1 MIYDRAALVRAL
13 QAGQTRIARIPHSAR
28 HSEPFECVPQQ
39 PKPGAD
45 DSIIIIASAV
55 IGSPNCSHK
64 IEFSF
69 LNGNLMVLA
78 GPSTIFNL
86 TVMLVE
92 ANSTDGGVTLHQS
105 IERDTGRLAEVLSC
119 LSRLKLQ
126 PSSLG
131 GSRSG
136 FVWHRHH

>member
-1 MIYDRAALVRAL
+1 LKL
-13 QAGQTRIARIPHSAR
+13 
-28 HSEPFECVPQQ
+28 
-39 PKPGAD
+39 GAD
-45 DSIIIIASAV
+45 ESIIASAV
-55 IGSPNCSHK
+55 TGSPNCSHK

-69 LNGNLMVLA
+69 LNGNLMVSA

-105 IERDTGRLAEVLSC
+105 IEPDTGRLAEVQSC

-126 PSSLG
+126 PSSLV

>member
-1 MIYDRAALVRAL
+1 LKL
-13 QAGQTRIARIPHSAR
+13 
-28 HSEPFECVPQQ
+28 
-39 PKPGAD
+39 GAD
-45 DSIIIIASAV
+45 ESIIASAV
-55 IGSPNCSHK
+55 TGSPNCSHK

-69 LNGNLMVLA
+69 LNSNLMVSA

-105 IERDTGRLAEVLSC
+105 IEPDTGRLAEVQSF

-126 PSSLG
+126 PSSLV